1 MGSGS
6 GSIPTCTSAIV
17 LAAAGLVT
25 PLLFA
30 QVDPATGIDF
40 VTITSPGNAPWAGA
54 GLPQDRAVGRGSV
67 DYEYRIGR
75 YEVTSAQWV
84 EFYNAAYARPASENL
99 PHIAVPTFWGGIP
112 TQPPQGS
119 SRAFRTIPDTA
130 MLPAGGITWRTAAM
144 YCNWLHN
151 GKSTAREAFLTGA
164 YDVSTF
170 GYGPNGF
177 TDQFARSPGAQYF
190 IPSWDEWIKAAY
202 YDPNK
207 PNPDGTLGNYWIYNN
222 TSNLANIPG
231 PPPSL
236 GGPGTANFGWINQFP
251 IDPTSISL
259 GAYATVSP
267 WGLFDTGGATS
278 EWTEEVVASSSIA
291 RYRVFAGSWWL
302 SDPQTGLA
310 DRIGIRTADFPSVPS
325 LDYGLRIASV
335 VPAPQVCWTFL
346 FVSVWVGQRR
356 RRYT

>member
-1 MGSGS
+1 MRWR
-6 GSIPTCTSAIV
+6 V
-17 LAAAGLVT
+17 LAAA
-25 PLLFA
+25 LLGAAVAPPTQA
-30 QVDPATGIDF
+30 QVDPNSGIDF
-40 VTITSPGNAPWAGA
+40 VTIGSAGNAPWAGA
-54 GLPQDRAVGRGSV
+54 GLPQDRAVGRGAV

-84 EFYNAAYARPASENL
+84 EFYNAVYARPASENL
-99 PHIAVPTFWGGIP
+99 PHIGLPTFWGGIQ
-112 TQPPQGS
+112 TTPPPGS

-151 GKSTAREAFLTGA
+151 GKSTAREAFLSGA

-222 TSNLANIPG
+222 ASDLANIPG

-236 GGPGTANFGWINQFP
+236 GGPGTANFGWNFSSEFP
-251 IDPTSISL
+251 FDPTGIPL
-259 GAYATVSP
+259 GAYATTSP

-278 EWTEEVVASSSIA
+278 EWTEEVFAPDSLA
-291 RYRVFAGSWWL
+291 RYRVLEGSRWIT
-302 SDPQTGLA
+302 STNEFIA
-310 DRIGIRTADFPSVPS
+310 DRIGVISADFPSVPS
-325 LDYGLRIASV
+325 FDFGFRIATI
-335 VPAPQVCWTFL
+335 VPAPKVGWPL
-346 FVSVWVGQRR
+346 FVVSVWVGQRR
-356 RRYT
+356 RR